1 MSKIIIITG
10 TRKGIGK
17 DLAEYYLSKDF
28 IVCGCSRGESSITHS
43 NYKHFCL
50 DVSDE
55 LAVVSMVRSVKKE
68 FGSIDILLN
77 NAGIASMN
85 HILTTPYKTMQNIF
99 ATNVFGSFLFV
110 REVAKVMAQDSKKQ
124 KNPKRIVNFATVATP
139 LRLEGEAVY
148 AASKAAIVSL
158 TQVLAKE
165 LSEFNITINAVGP
178 TPVPTDLIK
187 NVPKEKMQALL
198 NQQAI
203 KRFGEFR
210 DVLNVIEFFINPN
223 SDFITGQVIY
233 LGGVNG

>member
-77 NAGIASMN
+77 NAGIASMSST
-85 HILTTPYKTMQNIF
+85 L
-99 ATNVFGSFLFV
+99 
-110 REVAKVMAQDSKKQ
+110 
-124 KNPKRIVNFATVATP
+124 
-139 LRLEGEAVY
+139 
-148 AASKAAIVSL
+148 
-158 TQVLAKE
+158 
-165 LSEFNITINAVGP
+165 
-178 TPVPTDLIK
+178 
-187 NVPKEKMQALL
+187 
-198 NQQAI
+198 
-203 KRFGEFR
+203 
-210 DVLNVIEFFINPN
+210 
-223 SDFITGQVIY
+223 
-233 LGGVNG
+233 